1 MTSDRSWP
9 SATRDAPAALLLD
22 GWAVALAG
30 PNPSATLRRRLGPL
44 ADSLLSVIQGHA
56 GLAIARAV
64 GAALVT
70 VGFDEPGALERTLV
84 MLQRELVDHP
94 RGPELTAAL
103 AAGYAGGVRD
113 LARTAAEPAT
123 RDAHGSRFGAVF
135 SHTAA
140 GIMIIAIG
148 GKVVE
153 VNPAF
158 CAMFG
163 RGPEAFVGSDVYVFA
178 RLDDEPGS
186 VEEVRDLLD
195 GDRDQLSIERTYL
208 HRDGSPVRVQASL
221 SLVRGP
227 GGEPRYV
234 ICLVEDVTE
243 RFRLQSRLRFH
254 ADHDPLTGLATRAV
268 LAERLQLALDE
279 PGGRP
284 VGICA
289 IDLDGF
295 RGVNDTLGH
304 EIGDDLLR
312 AVADRLSGDLGA
324 EGHLVARAG
333 GDEFV
338 VLAVDVDVVALR
350 AIAGRALAAVAQP
363 FDLGGHRVVA
373 TATVGIVPG
382 DARGLADAGALLQ
395 AADTTLN
402 RAKRHGR
409 GGVAEF
415 EPRLHRRAVSR
426 YALAARMADALAAG
440 EFSLE
445 YQPLVR
451 LADSVT
457 VGVEALVRW
466 NLPSG
471 ERIGPDRFVPVAEET
486 GHIVPLGRWVLTHAC
501 RQAKAWSAGRGG
513 TGGGMPLLLSV
524 NLAARQIREP
534 GIVTDI
540 ADVLAETGWP
550 AASLQ
555 VELTESDAMD
565 GSTSLSTLRAIAD
578 MGVRIAIDDFGTG
591 YSNLAYLRRLPVQ
604 TLKLA
609 APFVSG
615 PDGDDVD
622 VEIAA
627 ALIRLGH
634 SLGMTVVAEA
644 IETAEQCAQLRE
656 LGCDV
661 GQGYYFSLPLSAEA
675 VTERMTAALRDH
687 PGG

>member
-1 MTSDRSWP
+1 
-9 SATRDAPAALLLD
+9 
-22 GWAVALAG
+22 
-30 PNPSATLRRRLGPL
+30 
-44 ADSLLSVIQGHA
+44 
-56 GLAIARAV
+56 
-64 GAALVT
+64 
-70 VGFDEPGALERTLV
+70 
-84 MLQRELVDHP
+84 
-94 RGPELTAAL
+94 
-103 AAGYAGGVRD
+103 
-113 LARTAAEPAT
+113 
-123 RDAHGSRFGAVF
+123 
-135 SHTAA
+135 
-140 GIMIIAIG
+140 MIIAIG

-153 VNPAF
+153 VNQAF
-158 CAMFG
+158 CTMFG
-163 RGPEAFVGSDVYVFA
+163 RGPESFVGSDVYLFA

-186 VEEVRDLLD
+186 VEEVRSLLD
-195 GDRDQLSIERTYL
+195 GERDQVSLERTYL

-227 GGEPRYV
+227 AGEPRYV

-268 LAERLQLALDE
+268 LADRLQLALDE
-279 PGGRP
+279 PGRRP

-312 AVADRLSGDLGA
+312 AVAGRLVHDLGA

-338 VLAVDVDVVALR
+338 ILAVDVDTVALR
-350 AIAGRALAAVAQP
+350 ALAGRALAAVARP
-363 FDLGGHRVVA
+363 FELGGHRVVV

-382 DARGLADAGALLQ
+382 DGLGLPDAGALLQ

-426 YALAARMADALAAG
+426 FALAARMVDALAAG

-445 YQPLVR
+445 YQPLIR
-451 LADSVT
+451 LADDVP

-466 NLPSG
+466 NLPTG

-486 GHIVPLGRWVLTHAC
+486 GHIVPLGRWVLTQAC
-501 RQAKAWSAGRGG
+501 RQAKTWSAGRDGE
-513 TGGGMPLLLSV
+513 PLLLSV

-534 GIVTDI
+534 GIVADI
-540 ADVLAETGWP
+540 ADVLAETGW
-550 AASLQ
+550 AAANLQ

-644 IETAEQCAQLRE
+644 IETAEQCAQLRD
-656 LGCDV
+656 LGCDI
-661 GQGYYFSLPLSAEA
+661 GQGYYFSPPLPVDA
-675 VTERMTAALRDH
+675 VGERLI
-687 PGG
+687 

>member
-1 MTSDRSWP
+1 MTSDRSCPRAECAAPTGSPLDVW
-9 SATRDAPAALLLD
+9 ADA
-22 GWAVALAG
+22 VAG
-30 PNPSATLRRRLGPL
+30 PNPSAAARRRVAPL
-44 ADSLLSVIQGHA
+44 AGRLLDVAHGCA
-56 GLAIARAV
+56 ALPVARAV

-70 VGFDEPGALERTLV
+70 AGFDEPATLENTLV
-84 MLQRELVDHP
+84 MLQRELADHP
-94 RGPELTAAL
+94 RRPDLTAAL
-103 AAGYAGGVRD
+103 AAGFVGAVRD
-113 LARTAAEPAT
+113 RPRTAADPAR
-123 RDAHGSRFGAVF
+123 RDPQAEDSRFGAVF
-135 SHTAA
+135 SHAAA

-148 GKVVE
+148 GTVVE
-153 VNPAF
+153 VNQAF
-158 CAMFG
+158 CTMFG
-163 RGPEAFVGSDVYVFA
+163 RGPESFVGSDVYLFA

-186 VEEVRDLLD
+186 VEEVRSLLD
-195 GDRDQLSIERTYL
+195 GEREQVSLERTYL
-208 HRDGSPVRVQASL
+208 HPDGSPVRVQASL

-227 GGEPRYV
+227 AGEPRYV

-268 LAERLQLALDE
+268 LADRLQLALDE
-279 PGGRP
+279 PGRRP
-284 VGICA
+284 VGVCA

-312 AVADRLSGDLGA
+312 AVAGRLLHDLGA

-338 VLAVDVDVVALR
+338 ILALDVDTVALR
-350 AIAGRALAAVAQP
+350 ALAGRALAAVAQP
-363 FDLGGHRVVA
+363 FELGGHRVVV

-382 DARGLADAGALLQ
+382 DGLGLPDAGALLQ

-402 RAKRHGR
+402 RAKSHGR

-415 EPRLHRRAVSR
+415 EPQLHRRAVSR
-426 YALAARMADALAAG
+426 FALAARMVDALAAG

-445 YQPLVR
+445 YQPLIR
-451 LADSVT
+451 LADNVP

-466 NLPSG
+466 NLPTG
-471 ERIGPDRFVPVAEET
+471 ERIGADRFVPVAEET
-486 GHIVPLGRWVLTHAC
+486 GHIVPLGRWVLTQAC
-501 RQAKAWSAGRGG
+501 RQAKTWSADRDGA
-513 TGGGMPLLLSV
+513 PLLLSV

-534 GIVTDI
+534 GIVADI

-550 AASLQ
+550 AAGLQ

-644 IETAEQCAQLRE
+644 IETAEQCAQLRD
-656 LGCDV
+656 LGCDI
-661 GQGYYFSLPLSAEA
+661 GQGYYFSPPLPVDA
-675 VTERMTAALRDH
+675 VGQRLTSPA
-687 PGG
+687 

>member
-1 MTSDRSWP
+1 MTSD
-9 SATRDAPAALLLD
+9 SACPHVARDASEGLLLD
-22 GWAVALAG
+22 AWAVAIAG
-30 PNPSATLRRRLGPL
+30 PDPGAPLRRRLAPL
-44 ADSLLSVIQGHA
+44 ADSLLDVAQGHA
-56 GLAIARAV
+56 APATARRV

-70 VGFDEPGALERTLV
+70 AGLDAPGVLERALV
-84 MLQRELVDHP
+84 MLQRELADHP
-94 RGPELTAAL
+94 RAADLTAAF
-103 AAGYAGGVRD
+103 AAGYVGGVRD
-113 LARTAAEPAT
+113 LARTADPAP
-123 RDAHGSRFGAVF
+123 REVDDSRFGAVF
-135 SHTAA
+135 SHAAA

-153 VNPAF
+153 VNRAF

-186 VEEVRDLLD
+186 VEEVRSLLD
-195 GDRDQLSIERTYL
+195 GERDQVSLERTYL

-227 GGEPRYV
+227 AGEPRYV

-268 LAERLQLALDE
+268 LADRLQLALDE
-279 PGGRP
+279 PGRRP
-284 VGICA
+284 VGVCA
-289 IDLDGF
+289 IDIDGF

-304 EIGDDLLR
+304 DIGDDLLR
-312 AVADRLSGDLGA
+312 AVAGRLGHDLGA

-338 VLAVDVDVVALR
+338 VLALDVDTVALR
-350 AIAGRALAAVAQP
+350 ALAGRLLAAVAQP
-363 FDLGGHRVVA
+363 FELGGHRVVV

-382 DARGLADAGALLQ
+382 DGLGLPDAGALLQ

-402 RAKRHGR
+402 RAKRQGR

-426 YALAARMADALAAG
+426 FALAARMADALAAG
-440 EFSLE
+440 EFALE

-451 LADSVT
+451 LADGVT

-466 NLPSG
+466 NLPTG

-486 GHIVPLGRWVLTHAC
+486 GHIVPLGRWVLTQAC
-501 RQAKAWSAGRGG
+501 RQAKAWSAGRDRE
-513 TGGGMPLLLSV
+513 PLLLSV
-524 NLAARQIREP
+524 NLAARQIRDP
-534 GIVTDI
+534 AIVADI

-550 AASLQ
+550 AAGLQ

-565 GSTSLSTLRAIAD
+565 GSTSLSTLGAIAD

-615 PDGDDVD
+615 PDGDAVD
-622 VEIAA
+622 VEISGL
-627 ALIRLGH
+627 LIRLAH

-644 IETAEQCAQLRE
+644 IETAEQVDQLRE
-656 LGCDV
+656 LGCDI
-661 GQGYYFSLPLSAEA
+661 GQGYYFSPPLSVDA
-675 VTERMTAALRDH
+675 VAARLTSGLHDRAD
-687 PGG
+687 G

>member
-1 MTSDRSWP
+1 MTSESTCPHADC
-9 SATRDAPAALLLD
+9 DAPTGLLLD
-22 GWAVALAG
+22 AWAVALAG
-30 PNPSATLRRRLGPL
+30 PNPSAAACRRLAPL
-44 ADSLLSVIQGHA
+44 ADNLLDVAHGCA
-56 GLAIARAV
+56 ALPVARAV

-70 VGFDEPGALERTLV
+70 AGFDEPATLENTLV
-84 MLQRELVDHP
+84 MLQRELADHP
-94 RGPELTAAL
+94 RGPSLTAAL
-103 AAGYAGGVRD
+103 AAGYVGAVRD
-113 LARTAAEPAT
+113 LSPTAADPAP
-123 RDAHGSRFGAVF
+123 RDPHADDSRFGAVF
-135 SHTAA
+135 SHAAA

-153 VNPAF
+153 VNQAF
-158 CAMFG
+158 CTMFG
-163 RGPEAFVGSDVYVFA
+163 RGPEAFVGTDVYVFA

-186 VEEVRDLLD
+186 VEEVRSLLD
-195 GDRDQLSIERTYL
+195 GERDQVSLERTYL

-227 GGEPRYV
+227 AGEPRYV

-268 LAERLQLALDE
+268 LADRLQLALDE
-279 PGGRP
+279 PGRRP

-312 AVADRLSGDLGA
+312 AVAGRLIHDLGA

-338 VLAVDVDVVALR
+338 ILAVDVDTVALR
-350 AIAGRALAAVAQP
+350 ALAGRALAAVAQP
-363 FDLGGHRVVA
+363 FELGGHRVVV

-382 DARGLADAGALLQ
+382 DGLGLPDAGALLQ

-426 YALAARMADALAAG
+426 FALAARMADALAAG

-445 YQPLVR
+445 YQPLIR
-451 LADSVT
+451 LADDVP

-466 NLPSG
+466 NLPTG

-486 GHIVPLGRWVLTHAC
+486 GHIVPLGRWVLTQAC
-501 RQAKAWSAGRGG
+501 RQAKTWSARRSDNGAE
-513 TGGGMPLLLSV
+513 PLLLSV

-534 GIVTDI
+534 GIVADI

-644 IETAEQCAQLRE
+644 IETAEQRAQLRD
-656 LGCDV
+656 LGCDI
-661 GQGYYFSLPLSAEA
+661 GQGYFFAPPLSVDAVAERL
-675 VTERMTAALRDH
+675 T
-687 PGG
+687 

>member
-1 MTSDRSWP
+1 MTSE
-9 SATRDAPAALLLD
+9 SACPHASRDAPEGLLLD
-22 GWAVALAG
+22 AWAVAIAG
-30 PNPSATLRRRLGPL
+30 PGPNAAVRRRLAPL
-44 ADSLLSVIQGHA
+44 ADSLFDVVRGQA
-56 GLAIARAV
+56 EPATARSL

-70 VGFDEPGALERTLV
+70 VGPDDPGVLERTLV
-84 MLQRELVDHP
+84 VLQRDLGDHP
-94 RGPELTAAL
+94 RGAELIAAL
-103 AAGYAGGVRD
+103 AAGYVAGVRD
-113 LARTAAEPAT
+113 LAPHAPA
-123 RDAHGSRFGAVF
+123 DDSRFGAVF
-135 SHTAA
+135 SHAAA
-140 GIMIIAIG
+140 GIMIIAMG

-163 RGPEAFVGSDVYVFA
+163 RGPEAFVGTDVYVFA
-178 RLDDEPGS
+178 RLDHEPSS
-186 VEEVRDLLD
+186 VEEVRGLLD
-195 GDRDQLSIERTYL
+195 GERDQVSLERTYL

-227 GGEPRYV
+227 AGEPRYV

-268 LAERLQLALDE
+268 LADRLQLALDE
-279 PGGRP
+279 PGRRP
-284 VGICA
+284 VGVCA
-289 IDLDGF
+289 IDIDGF

-304 EIGDDLLR
+304 DIGDELLR
-312 AVADRLSGDLGA
+312 AVAGRLRHDLGA

-338 VLAVDVDVVALR
+338 VLAVDVDKVALR
-350 AIAGRALAAVAQP
+350 ALAGRVLAAVAQP
-363 FDLGGHRVVA
+363 FELGGHRVVV

-382 DARGLADAGALLQ
+382 DGLGLPDAGALLQ

-426 YALAARMADALAAG
+426 FALAARMADALAAG
-440 EFSLE
+440 EFALE

-466 NLPSG
+466 NLPTG

-486 GHIVPLGRWVLTHAC
+486 GHIVPLGRWVLTQAC
-501 RQAKAWSAGRGG
+501 RQAKAWSAGRDHD
-513 TGGGMPLLLSV
+513 PLLLSV

-550 AASLQ
+550 AAGLQ

-565 GSTSLSTLRAIAD
+565 GSTSLSTLGAIAD

-591 YSNLAYLRRLPVQ
+591 YSNLAYLRHLPVQ

-615 PDGDDVD
+615 PHGDAVD
-622 VEIAA
+622 VEISGL
-627 ALIRLGH
+627 LIRLAH

-644 IETAEQCAQLRE
+644 IETAEQVDQLRE
-656 LGCDV
+656 LGCDI
-661 GQGYYFSLPLSAEA
+661 GQGYYFSPPLPVDAVAQRLDLGSA
-675 VTERMTAALRDH
+675 
-687 PGG
+687 

>member
-1 MTSDRSWP
+1 MTSDRSCP
-9 SATRDAPAALLLD
+9 SARDAPAGSLLD
-22 GWAVALAG
+22 AWTVALAG
-30 PNPSATLRRRLGPL
+30 AHPNAALRQRLAPFADGLLEVVRGATP
-44 ADSLLSVIQGHA
+44 AV
-56 GLAIARAV
+56 ARAV
-64 GAALVT
+64 GAALPT
-70 VGFDEPGALERTLV
+70 AGLDEPPTLERTLV
-84 MLQRELVDHP
+84 LLQRELGDHP
-94 RGPELTAAL
+94 RGPELTAAF
-103 AAGYAGGVRD
+103 AAGYAGAVRQP
-113 LARTAAEPAT
+113 ARTAVDPSP
-123 RDAHGSRFGAVF
+123 RDTPTDDSRFGAVF
-135 SHTAA
+135 SHAAA
-140 GIMIIAIG
+140 GIMIITTG
-148 GKVVE
+148 GSVVE
-153 VNPAF
+153 VNRAF

-186 VEEVRDLLD
+186 VEEVRSLLD
-195 GDRDQLSIERTYL
+195 GERDQVSLERTYL

-227 GGEPRYV
+227 SGEPRYV

-268 LAERLQLALDE
+268 LADRLQLALDQ
-279 PGGRP
+279 PGARP

-304 EIGDDLLR
+304 DIGDDLLR
-312 AVADRLSGDLGA
+312 AVAGRLTHDLGS

-338 VLAVDVDVVALR
+338 VLALDVDTVALR
-350 AIAGRALAAVAQP
+350 ALAGRALAAVAQP
-363 FDLGGHRVVA
+363 FELGGHRVVV

-382 DARGLADAGALLQ
+382 NGRGLSDAGALLQ

-415 EPRLHRRAVSR
+415 EPRQHRRAVGR
-426 YALAARMADALAAG
+426 FALAARMADALAAG

-451 LADSVT
+451 LADDVP

-466 NLPSG
+466 DLPTG

-486 GHIVPLGRWVLTHAC
+486 GHIVPLGRWVLTQAC
-501 RQAKAWSAGRGG
+501 RQAKTWSAGRGADG
-513 TGGGMPLLLSV
+513 RAEPLLLSV

-534 GIVTDI
+534 GIVADI

-565 GSTSLSTLRAIAD
+565 GSTSLTTLRAIAD

-609 APFVSG
+609 APFVSR

-627 ALIRLGH
+627 ALVNLGH

-644 IETAEQCAQLRE
+644 IETAEQCAQLRD

-661 GQGYYFSLPLSAEA
+661 GQGYFFAPPLPVGAVAERLTSGRLA
-675 VTERMTAALRDH
+675 
-687 PGG
+687 

>member
-1 MTSDRSWP
+1 MTSD
-9 SATRDAPAALLLD
+9 SACPHVPRGEPERLNLDA
-22 GWAVALAG
+22 WAVAIAG
-30 PNPSATLRRRLGPL
+30 PEPSAAVRRRLAPL
-44 ADSLLSVIQGHA
+44 AESLLDVVRGQA
-56 GLAIARAV
+56 EPATARAV

-70 VGFDEPGALERTLV
+70 VGPDEPGVLERTLV
-84 MLQRELVDHP
+84 VLQRELGDHP

-103 AAGYAGGVRD
+103 AAGYAGGLRSADPTSRGADV
-113 LARTAAEPAT
+113 
-123 RDAHGSRFGAVF
+123 SRFGAVF
-135 SHTAA
+135 SHAAA

-153 VNPAF
+153 VNRAF

-163 RGPEAFVGSDVYVFA
+163 RGPEAFVGADVYVFA

-186 VEEVRDLLD
+186 VEEVRSLLD
-195 GDRDQLSIERTYL
+195 GERDQVSLERTYM
-208 HRDGSPVRVQASL
+208 HRNGSPVRVQASL

-227 GGEPRYV
+227 AGEPRYV

-268 LAERLQLALDE
+268 LADRLQLALDE
-279 PGGRP
+279 PGRRP
-284 VGICA
+284 VGVCA
-289 IDLDGF
+289 IDIDGF

-304 EIGDDLLR
+304 DIGDDLLR
-312 AVADRLSGDLGA
+312 AVGGRLRHDLGA

-338 VLAVDVDVVALR
+338 VLAVDVDTVGLR
-350 AIAGRALAAVAQP
+350 ALAGRALAAVARP
-363 FDLGGHRVVA
+363 FELGGHRVVV

-382 DARGLADAGALLQ
+382 DGLGLPDAGALLQ

-426 YALAARMADALAAG
+426 FALAARMADALAAG
-440 EFSLE
+440 EFALE

-466 NLPSG
+466 NLPTG

-486 GHIVPLGRWVLTHAC
+486 GHIVPLGRWVLTQAC
-501 RQAKAWSAGRGG
+501 RQAKAWSAGRDGE
-513 TGGGMPLLLSV
+513 PLLLSV

-534 GIVTDI
+534 GIVADI

-550 AASLQ
+550 AAGLQ

-565 GSTSLSTLRAIAD
+565 GSTSLSTLGAIAD

-615 PDGDDVD
+615 PDGDAVD
-622 VEIAA
+622 VEISGL
-627 ALIRLGH
+627 LIRLAH

-644 IETAEQCAQLRE
+644 IETAEQVDQLRE
-656 LGCDV
+656 LGCDI
-661 GQGYYFSLPLSAEA
+661 GQGYYFSPPLPVDAVAERLDLGSA
-675 VTERMTAALRDH
+675 
-687 PGG
+687 

>member
-1 MTSDRSWP
+1 MTADDTCPRS
-9 SATRDAPAALLLD
+9 ACDGPAESLLD
-22 GWAVALAG
+22 AWATALAG
-30 PNPSATLRRRLGPL
+30 PHPGATLRHRLAPL
-44 ADSLLSVIQGHA
+44 AA
-56 GLAIARAV
+56 GLLDVVHGRAALSIARAV

-70 VGFDEPGALERTLV
+70 AGLGDPIMLERTLI
-84 MLQRELVDHP
+84 MLQRELAEHP
-94 RGPELTAAL
+94 RGPDITAAL
-103 AAGYAGGVRD
+103 AAGFVG
-113 LARTAAEPAT
+113 AT
-123 RDAHGSRFGAVF
+123 RELIVREHAAPDPVPRNPHGADADASRFGAVF
-135 SHTAA
+135 SHAAA

-148 GKVVE
+148 GTVVE
-153 VNPAF
+153 VNQAF

-186 VEEVRDLLD
+186 VEEVRSLLD
-195 GDRDQLSIERTYL
+195 GERDRVTLERTYL

-227 GGEPRYV
+227 SGEPRYV

-254 ADHDPLTGLATRAV
+254 ADHDPLTGLATRAI
-268 LAERLQLALDE
+268 LAEKLQFALDE
-279 PGGRP
+279 SGGRR
-284 VGICA
+284 VGLCA
-289 IDLDGF
+289 IDIDGF

-304 EIGDDLLR
+304 DIGDDLLR
-312 AVADRLSGDLGA
+312 AVAGRLTEDLGPD
-324 EGHLVARAG
+324 GHLVARAG

-350 AIAGRALAAVAQP
+350 ALAGRALAAVARP
-363 FDLGGHRVVA
+363 FDLGGHRVVV
-373 TATVGIVPG
+373 TATIGIVPG
-382 DARGLADAGALLQ
+382 NGLGLPDAGALLQ

-426 YALAARMADALAAG
+426 FALAARMADALAAG

-451 LADSVT
+451 LADLVP

-466 NLPSG
+466 NLPTG
-471 ERIGPDRFVPVAEET
+471 EKIGPDRFVPVAEET
-486 GHIVPLGRWVLTHAC
+486 GHIVPLGRWVLTQAC
-501 RQAKAWSAGRGG
+501 RQAKTWSAGRDSA
-513 TGGGMPLLLSV
+513 PLLLSV

-534 GIVTDI
+534 GIVAEI
-540 ADVLAETGWP
+540 AAVLADTGWP
-550 AASLQ
+550 ASGLQ

-615 PDGDDVD
+615 PDGDAVD

-627 ALIRLGH
+627 TLIRLAH

-644 IETAEQCAQLRE
+644 IETAEQCAQLHD
-656 LGCDV
+656 LGCDI
-661 GQGYYFSLPLSAEA
+661 GQGYFFSPPLPADAIAERL
-675 VTERMTAALRDH
+675 T
-687 PGG
+687 

>member
-1 MTSDRSWP
+1 MTSD
-9 SATRDAPAALLLD
+9 SACPHVPRGEPEGLILDA
-22 GWAVALAG
+22 WAVAIAG
-30 PNPSATLRRRLGPL
+30 PEPSAAVRRRLAPL
-44 ADSLLSVIQGHA
+44 AESLLDVVRGQA
-56 GLAIARAV
+56 EAATARAV

-70 VGFDEPGALERTLV
+70 VGPDEPGVLERTLV
-84 MLQRELVDHP
+84 VLQRELGGHP

-103 AAGYAGGVRD
+103 AAGYAGGLRSADPTSRGADV
-113 LARTAAEPAT
+113 
-123 RDAHGSRFGAVF
+123 SRFGAVF
-135 SHTAA
+135 SHAAA

-153 VNPAF
+153 VNRAF

-163 RGPEAFVGSDVYVFA
+163 RGPEAFVGADVYVFA

-186 VEEVRDLLD
+186 VEEVRSLLD
-195 GDRDQLSIERTYL
+195 GERDQVSLERTYM
-208 HRDGSPVRVQASL
+208 HRNGSPVRVQASL

-227 GGEPRYV
+227 AGEPRYV

-268 LAERLQLALDE
+268 LADRLQLALDE
-279 PGGRP
+279 PGRRP
-284 VGICA
+284 VGVCA
-289 IDLDGF
+289 IDIDGF

-304 EIGDDLLR
+304 DIGDDLLR
-312 AVADRLSGDLGA
+312 AVAGRLRHDLGA

-338 VLAVDVDVVALR
+338 VLAVDVDTVGLR
-350 AIAGRALAAVAQP
+350 ALAGRALAAVARP
-363 FDLGGHRVVA
+363 FELGGHRVVV

-382 DARGLADAGALLQ
+382 DGLGLPDAGALLQ

-426 YALAARMADALAAG
+426 FALAARMADALAAG
-440 EFSLE
+440 EFALE

-466 NLPSG
+466 NLPTG

-486 GHIVPLGRWVLTHAC
+486 GHIVPLGRWVLTQAC
-501 RQAKAWSAGRGG
+501 RQAKAWSAGRDGE
-513 TGGGMPLLLSV
+513 PLLLSV

-534 GIVTDI
+534 GIVADI

-550 AASLQ
+550 AAGLQ

-565 GSTSLSTLRAIAD
+565 GSTSLSTLGAIAD

-615 PDGDDVD
+615 PDGDAVD
-622 VEIAA
+622 VEISGL
-627 ALIRLGH
+627 LIRLAH

-644 IETAEQCAQLRE
+644 IETAEQVDQLRE
-656 LGCDV
+656 LGCDI
-661 GQGYYFSLPLSAEA
+661 GQGYYFSPPLPVDAVAERLDLGSA
-675 VTERMTAALRDH
+675 
-687 PGG
+687 